1 MRVRRDISGLTV
13 GDRATARTGAW
24 HPILDAYARGV
35 EAMKARD
42 AAGPPTP
49 DSWMWAANTHGIDQF
64 TQRRAAWAQCTHA
77 SLFFLPWHRAYLAW
91 FEQHIRDASGDDDW
105 ALPYW
110 DYSAPGS
117 TRRLPVEFQVEQR
130 TVDGVLV
137 DNPLFSPAR
146 SSQPIPADSADIVE
160 ALAQPSYLLER
171 EPGFGGAL
179 PDQFFG
185 TVEDRPHNYV
195 HMAIGGV
202 MRSPST
208 AGRDPVF
215 WLHHANIDRLW
226 EVWLSLEGSI
236 RLTDAADTPP
246 ELVTAWDSSTFWFGD
261 EQRPKTYAMA
271 AVEDLAD
278 ESMDYEY
285 ESIVLA
291 DPLADEV
298 AERRAAIIA
307 ATGGGLGLDE
317 APKWQPVAAT
327 FDLTSGEEREIPFEG
342 GGLGL
347 DEAAP
352 TRLMLELAG
361 ATAHE
366 PHAAYDVEIRS
377 APDADA
383 HVVRGFSTF
392 GLAGTPDDEVRNY
405 LVDASTVL
413 ADLLAEGWAGG
424 ALTVRLLPAAEPA
437 VEPDGGDAEGEP
449 DAGADDRAIQVAQVT
464 VYVQT
469 P

>member
-1 MRVRRDISGLTV
+1 MRVRRDIEGLTV
-13 GDRATARTGAW
+13 GDRDAAESGPW

-35 EAMKARD
+35 EVMKAVD

-49 DSWMWAANTHGIDQF
+49 QSWMWAANTHGIDQF
-64 TQRRAAWAQCTHA
+64 TPRRAAWAQCTHA

-117 TRRLPVEFQVEQR
+117 TRRLPVEFAVERR

-146 SSQPIPADSADIVE
+146 STQAIPAASADIVE
-160 ALAQPSYLLER
+160 ALAQPSYVLER
-171 EPGFGGAL
+171 EAGFGGTL
-179 PDQFFG
+179 PDQSFG

-226 EVWLSLEGSI
+226 EVWLSLEGSV
-236 RLTDAADTPP
+236 RLTDAPDTPP
-246 ELVTAWDSSTFWFGD
+246 ELQSAWDSAAFWFGD
-261 EQRPKTYAMA
+261 EQRPETYAMA
-271 AVEDLAD
+271 AVEDLASD
-278 ESMDYEY
+278 RMDYGY

-291 DPLADEV
+291 DVLADAV
-298 AERRAAIIA
+298 ADRRAEIIA
-307 ATGGGLGLDE
+307 ATGGGFGVDE
-317 APKWQPVAAT
+317 ASKWQPVAAT
-327 FDLTSGEEREIPFEG
+327 FDLASGEEREIPFEG
-342 GGLGL
+342 GALGL
-347 DEAAP
+347 DEAPP
-352 TRLMLELAG
+352 TRLLLELAG
-361 ATAHE
+361 ATAHD
-366 PHAAYDVEIRS
+366 PHSAYDVEIRS
-377 APDADA
+377 TPDAA
-383 HVVRGFSTF
+383 PHVVRGFSTF
-392 GLAGTPDDEVRNY
+392 GLAGTPDEEVRNY
-405 LVDASTVL
+405 LVDASSVL
-413 ADLLAEGWAGG
+413 PDLLDEGWAGG
-424 ALTVRLLPAAEPA
+424 ALTVRLLPAEAWATGDGGEG
-437 VEPDGGDAEGEP
+437 GGDAA
-449 DAGADDRAIQVAQVT
+449 DARAISVAQVT
-464 VYVQT
+464 VYVQA

>member
-1 MRVRRDISGLTV
+1 MRVRRDIAGLTV
-13 GDRATARTGAW
+13 GDRAAAETGEW

-42 AAGPPTP
+42 AAGQPTP
-49 DSWMWAANTHGIDQF
+49 DSWMWAANTHGVDQF
-64 TQRRAAWAQCTHA
+64 TPRRPAWAQCTHA

-91 FEQHIRDASGDDDW
+91 FEQSIREAAGEDDW

-110 DYSAPGS
+110 DYSAPGAS
-117 TRRLPVEFQVEQR
+117 RRLAVEFTVEQR
-130 TVDGVLV
+130 TVDGELV

-146 SSQPIPADSADIVE
+146 SAQPIPADSADIVE
-160 ALAQPSYLLER
+160 ALAQPNYVLER

-202 MRSPST
+202 MRSPAT

-226 EVWLSLEGSI
+226 EVWLSLEGSV
-236 RLTDAADTPP
+236 RLTDAPGTPP
-246 ELVTAWDSSTFWFGD
+246 ELLSAWDSSTFWFGD
-261 EQRPKTYAMA
+261 EQRPTTYGMA
-271 AVEDLAD
+271 GVEDLAS
-278 ESMDYEY
+278 EPMDYEY

-291 DPLADEV
+291 DPLADGV

-307 ATGGGLGLDE
+307 ATGGGLGLDD
-317 APKWQPVAAT
+317 APNWQPVAAT
-327 FDLTSGEEREIPFEG
+327 FDLASGEEREIPFEG
-342 GGLGL
+342 GGLSL

-377 APDADA
+377 TPDAEA
-383 HVVRGFSTF
+383 HLVRGFSTF

-405 LVDASTVL
+405 LVDASPVL
-413 ADLLAEGWAGG
+413 PELLAEGWTGG
-424 ALTVRLLPAAEPA
+424 ALTVRLLPTDEGAE
-437 VEPDGGDAEGEP
+437 DGGADGENG
-449 DAGADDRAIQVAQVT
+449 DERGADERAISVAQVT
-464 VYVQT
+464 VYVQS